1 VATGVAS
8 ENTRHGD
15 GGAPQMYVPDVKQL
29 IADGKLRYVGTA
41 QLEGTTAAS
50 GRVRRP

>member
-1 VATGVAS
+1 
-8 ENTRHGD
+8 
-15 GGAPQMYVPDVKQL
+15 L
-29 IADGKLRYVGTA
+29 IADGKVLRYVGTA